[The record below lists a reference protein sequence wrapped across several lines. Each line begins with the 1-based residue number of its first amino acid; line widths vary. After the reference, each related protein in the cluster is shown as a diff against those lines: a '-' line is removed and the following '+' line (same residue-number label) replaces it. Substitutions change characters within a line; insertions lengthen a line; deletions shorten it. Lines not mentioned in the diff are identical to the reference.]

1 MAAKPRLTRRQELRD
16 ALILPTR
23 VLVHVFR
30 DMAETIA
37 TVCFEHEVDILAEIH
52 GEGNVNVVADPMQF
66 NMMIAS
72 PGLLAKGREEMIKAA
87 SERRKVP
94 AFSFVDIH
102 PSRTDSEGKYHLAPV
117 YTGEEM
123 ERLKAV
129 YGMHAEKKEFNV
141 LVVYPTEADLVDA
154 CGGVFQPEKAN
165 AA

>member
-1 MAAKPRLTRRQELRD
+1 MATKPRLTRRQELRD

-23 VLVHVFR
+23 VLVHIFR
-30 DMAETIA
+30 DMAETIS

-52 GEGNVNVVADPMQF
+52 GEGNVTVVNDPMQY
-66 NMMIAS
+66 NMMIAPPS
-72 PGLLAKGREEMIKAA
+72 MLAKGREEMAKAA

-94 AFSFVDIH
+94 AFSFVEVH
-102 PSRTDSEGKYHLAPV
+102 PSRTDSNGVVHPAPV

-123 ERLKAV
+123 ERLKSV